1 MHKER
6 GTQMRSLTESTH
18 NQPHKSI
25 IGAKGRR
32 RSWFLALV
40 MMLSVLAILPA
51 LPADAA
57 PGDLDTTFDG
67 DGLVITNLG
76 GSADSAFQAALR
88 PTGEIL
94 VGGNA
99 SSAVDLGVVQY
110 MPDGSIDTSFGV
122 AGVALANFGA
132 NDQATVTLLQP
143 DGKVVLAGHTTFPS
157 GTRDW
162 ALARFDAAGVL
173 DTSFDGDGMVTTNFS
188 GEDNAQGGVL
198 QPDGKIVIVG
208 FSSPSGRRWSLARY
222 NANGSLDSTFGTGGK
237 VTTTVGGSDQIARAV
252 ALQSD
257 GKIVA
262 AGFDGSNVVVAR
274 YATDGTLDTAFGG
287 TGIVVTDVPGSG
299 RDLGFAVEVL
309 SSGKILVA
317 GVANGAFAILRYDAN
332 GMLDTTFD
340 TDGFAVTDFGPGEDT
355 ANGVAVLPNGQYL
368 TVGDKRGAPRS
379 FGLVL
384 YNTDGSLDTGFGT
397 GGLLTT
403 GFGGGIAVAR
413 DVVIQT
419 DGKAVVVGVTTAIG
433 ASASDFAIARYNL
446 DLPTTGSIHEFKF
459 EDAEGGGDPQLGF
472 LDAVVVNESN
482 QMNRACIGDGAG
494 GFTCNDVSG
503 DMEKGTGVAVGDVD
517 ADGNLDAAISN
528 STFHLSEVCFG
539 DGTGGFSSCTDI
551 SGDAS
556 TDREIAVGHVDS
568 DVHLDVVLA
577 GQNDENRVCLGDGAG
592 GFNCA
597 DISTS
602 TDLSTD
608 VKLGFIDG
616 DSNLDAVI
624 ANEGQTNEV
633 CLGDGAGNL
642 ACSAVSADTNFSFGV
657 DLGYVDAGGTLDA
670 VFANGNQKN
679 SVCLGDGTGG
689 FSCSDVSTDN
699 RNSQDVALGDLD
711 GDSDADAVFAN
722 HNSTNRVCL
731 GDGTGGFV
739 CQDASPDSVLTISV
753 GLGDFDGDT
762 ILDAF
767 FANTSN
773 QVNHIC
779 IGNGAGAFTCS
790 NVSTGLDSTRVAVGN
805 LGGPTAAKPPMAG
818 VEFTLTGGSLA
829 VPLVTVTNGAGEFSF
844 DDLDPGTYTVTETVP
859 FGYISTTGA
868 STVVTIDAGE
878 QVVAFTAQT
887 TLDPGEF
894 ETVNPDLNFGNKP
907 NSDPTVGADT
917 DPVEVDEGDTA
928 NNTGTVSDPDGDT
941 VSLTASVGV
950 VVNNGNGTWSW
961 SFDTD
966 DGPTE
971 SQTVTINGD
980 DNNGGIDDAEF
991 DLTVNNVAPTAT
1003 FGNDGPVNEG
1013 TSFNLDLTAPIDP
1026 SSADTLAG
1034 FTYAFD
1040 CGSGYGPFS
1049 ASTAASCTTTDNE
1062 VRNVK
1067 AKIRDK
1073 DLDETEYTDTVTI
1086 DNALPVVSVDEITDE
1101 LGSQVGLSPEVG
1113 LVALEVDLAGSFTD
1127 EGPLD
1132 THMANIDWDDA
1143 TMDVLGPVT
1152 VAGGVAAV
1160 HTYLFI
1166 GDFTVTLTVTDDDL
1180 GVGSDTYDLTI
1191 VDLGGAIA
1199 LMEVDLTLLAGNP
1212 AVDPAAVTEIN
1223 KALSDLD
1230 TASTKWAEENP
1241 RATANNV
1248 RKAIEKLEAAE
1259 AADPTLDLSSTKLFL
1274 ARATK
1279 SAAVFTIQYA
1289 ESVGADPV
1297 LVQDARDLVAEGD
1310 TFLAANDF
1318 VNAALKY
1325 RDAIGLVDGFL
1336 DDPPPNIYAD
1346 GEATV
1351 TADLTTIAG
1360 LALNPSVAPA
1370 AALQL
1375 TAAADNLT
1383 LALAKIASD
1392 DPGGAI
1398 NKIKAAISKL
1408 EKAEAKDASL
1418 DLTALKDSL
1427 TGAARSLA
1435 ADAVILATDNAVT
1448 PGDFDDIAGANT
1460 LIAAGDILRS
1470 IFDYTGAAAV
1480 YKSAT
1485 QVLGGLI

>member
-6 GTQMRSLTESTH
+6 GTQMCSLTESTH

-446 DLPTTGSIHEFKF
+446 DLPTTSSIHGFKF

-1086 DNALPVVSVDEITDE
+1086 NNVAPTATFGNDGPVNEGTSFNLGLTSPIDPSSADTLAGFTYAFDCGSGYGPFSASTAASCTTTDNEVRNVKAKIRDKDLDETEYTDTVTIDNALPVVSVDEITDE

-1212 AVDPAAVTEIN
+1212 AVDSAAVTEIN

-1325 RDAIGLVDGFL
+1325 R
-1336 DDPPPNIYAD
+1336 
-1346 GEATV
+1346 ATRSALS
-1351 TADLTTIAG
+1351 TDFSTTRRRTSM
-1360 LALNPSVAPA
+1360 PTVRRP
-1370 AALQL
+1370 
-1375 TAAADNLT
+1375 
-1383 LALAKIASD
+1383 
-1392 DPGGAI
+1392 
-1398 NKIKAAISKL
+1398 
-1408 EKAEAKDASL
+1408 
-1418 DLTALKDSL
+1418 
-1427 TGAARSLA
+1427 
-1435 ADAVILATDNAVT
+1435 
-1448 PGDFDDIAGANT
+1448 
-1460 LIAAGDILRS
+1460 
-1470 IFDYTGAAAV
+1470 
-1480 YKSAT
+1480 
-1485 QVLGGLI
+1485 